1 MGTDKLPLL
10 NTLVFRG
17 EEIVHPPH
25 GVLPVSIEVNVTSSW
40 AKKNTGMRATLAR
53 EVGTML
59 IEEGLRL
66 LKQLHDQ
73 TVPVGPFPVISEESH
88 EEN

>member
-1 MGTDKLPLL
+1 MTDPKKLPLL

-17 EEIVHPPH
+17 EEVVHPAV
-25 GVLPVSIEVNVTSSW
+25 GAMPVSIEVNVTSSW
-40 AKKNTGMRATLAR
+40 AKNQTGMRATIVR
-53 EVGTML
+53 EVGTIL

-73 TVPVGPFPVISEESH
+73 TIPMGPYPVISEESH
-88 EEN
+88 D

>member
-1 MGTDKLPLL
+1 MSDRLPYL
-10 NTLVFRG
+10 NRLVFRG
-17 EEIVHPPH
+17 EERIHPPH
-25 GVLPVSIEVNVTSSW
+25 DGLPTSIEVNVISAW
-40 AKKNTGMRATLAR
+40 DKKNTGMKATVVR

-73 TVPVGPFPVISEESH
+73 TVPVGPFPTISEESRD
-88 EEN
+88 EG